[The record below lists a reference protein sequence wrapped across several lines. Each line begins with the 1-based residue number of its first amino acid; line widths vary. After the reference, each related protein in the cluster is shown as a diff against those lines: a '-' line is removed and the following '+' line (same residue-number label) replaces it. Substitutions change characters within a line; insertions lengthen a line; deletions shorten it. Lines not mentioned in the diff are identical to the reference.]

1 MQQYQYF
8 CVRNCSHNLHLPKRS
23 KQMGKYVI
31 KKSTKDT
38 SQPYY
43 FVLKA
48 DNGQVIATSEMYA
61 SKQGAENGI
70 ASVKSNANSITVD
83 ES

>member
-1 MQQYQYF
+1 
-8 CVRNCSHNLHLPKRS
+8 
-23 KQMGKYVI
+23 
-31 KKSTKDT
+31 
-38 SQPYY
+38 PYY

-61 SKQGAENGI
+61 SKQGAESGI
-70 ASVKSNANSITVD
+70 ASVKNNADSITVD

>member
-1 MQQYQYF
+1 
-8 CVRNCSHNLHLPKRS
+8 
-23 KQMGKYVI
+23 MGKYVI
-31 KKSTKDT
+31 KKSTTDT
-38 SQPYY
+38 NQPYY

-61 SKQGAENGI
+61 SKQGAEKGI
-70 ASVKSNANSITVD
+70 DSVKSNADSIIVD

>member
-1 MQQYQYF
+1 
-8 CVRNCSHNLHLPKRS
+8 
-23 KQMGKYVI
+23 MGKYVI

-38 SQPYY
+38 NQPYY

-61 SKQGAENGI
+61 SKQGVINGI
-70 ASVKSNANSITVD
+70 DSVKNNANSTTVD